1 MSYTKSAQKLEQTY
15 QFIKDFVSRNNYP
28 PSVRE
33 ICSVVG
39 FKSTASAQYYLTK
52 LEENGL
58 IRKSDGKNRTI
69 EIIDNDSTERDTRDY
84 NKVPFLGNIAA
95 GEPLLAAVEVDQSY
109 TLPSDFF
116 RYDDDSFLLKVKGS
130 SMIDIGILDG
140 DMVLINAQNT
150 AKDGDI
156 VVAQIDNEEVTLKR
170 FFKEKDCIRLH
181 PENSFMSDIIVEPNR
196 QFRILGVI
204 SGLLRNQFR

>member
-15 QFIKDFVSRNNYP
+15 QFIKDFVARNNYP

-69 EIIDNDSTERDTRDY
+69 EIMDNDSTPSQDFA
-84 NKVPFLGNIAA
+84 KVPFLGNIAA
-95 GEPLLAAVEVDQSY
+95 GEPLLAAVEVDQTY

-116 RYDDDSFLLKVKGS
+116 RYDDKSFLLKVKGS

-140 DMVLINAQNT
+140 DMVLINAQNI
-150 AKDGDI
+150 ANDGDI
-156 VVAQIDNEEVTLKR
+156 IVAQIDNEEVTLKR
-170 FFKEKDCIRLH
+170 FFKEKDHIRLH
-181 PENSFMSDIIVEPNR
+181 PENSFMSDIIVEPDH

>member
-1 MSYTKSAQKLEQTY
+1 MSYSKSAQKLEQTY
-15 QFIKDFVSRNNYP
+15 QFIKEFVARNNYP

-58 IRKSDGKNRTI
+58 IRKSGGKNRTI
-69 EIIDNDSTERDTRDY
+69 EIVDNDKAPSQDFAQ
-84 NKVPFLGNIAA
+84 VPFLGNITA
-95 GEPLLAAVEVDQSY
+95 GEPLLAAVEVDQTY

-116 RYDDDSFLLKVKGS
+116 RYDDKSFLLKVKGS

-150 AKDGDI
+150 ANDGDI
-156 VVAQIDNEEVTLKR
+156 IVAQIDNEEVTLKR
-170 FFKEKDCIRLH
+170 FFKEKDHIRLH
-181 PENSFMSDIIVEPNR
+181 PENSFMSDIIVEPDR

>member
-15 QFIKDFVSRNNYP
+15 QFIKDFVARNNYP

-69 EIIDNDSTERDTRDY
+69 EIMDNDSTPSQDLA
-84 NKVPFLGNIAA
+84 KVPFLGNIAA
-95 GEPLLAAVEVDQSY
+95 GEPLLAAVEVDQTY

-116 RYDDDSFLLKVKGS
+116 RYDDKSFLLKVKGS

-150 AKDGDI
+150 ANDGDI
-156 VVAQIDNEEVTLKR
+156 IVAQIDNEEVTLKR
-170 FFKEKDCIRLH
+170 FFKEKDHIRLH
-181 PENSFMSDIIVEPNR
+181 PENSFMSDIIVEPDH

>member
-15 QFIKDFVSRNNYP
+15 QFIKDFVARNNYP

-69 EIIDNDSTERDTRDY
+69 EIMDNDSTPSQDFA
-84 NKVPFLGNIAA
+84 KVPFLGNIAA
-95 GEPLLAAVEVDQSY
+95 GEPLLAAVEVDQTY

-116 RYDDDSFLLKVKGS
+116 RYDDKSFLLKVKGS

-140 DMVLINAQNT
+140 DMVLINAKNT
-150 AKDGDI
+150 ANDGDI
-156 VVAQIDNEEVTLKR
+156 IVAQIDNEEVTLKR
-170 FFKEKDCIRLH
+170 FFKEKDHIRLH
-181 PENSFMSDIIVEPNR
+181 PENSFMSDIIVEPDH

>member
-1 MSYTKSAQKLEQTY
+1 MSYTKSAQKLQQTY
-15 QFIKDFVSRNNYP
+15 QFIKDFVARNNYP

-69 EIIDNDSTERDTRDY
+69 EIVDNDCTPSQDY
-84 NKVPFLGNIAA
+84 AKVPFLGNIAA
-95 GEPLLAAVEVDQSY
+95 GEPLLAAVEVDTNY

-116 RYDDDSFLLKVKGS
+116 RYDDQSFLLRVKGS

-181 PENSFMSDIIVEPNR
+181 PENSFMSDIIVEPDR
-196 QFRILGVI
+196 QFRILGII

>member
-1 MSYTKSAQKLEQTY
+1 MSYTKSAQNLEQTY
-15 QFIKDFVSRNNYP
+15 QFIKDFVARNNYP

-69 EIIDNDSTERDTRDY
+69 EIMDNDSTPSQDFA
-84 NKVPFLGNIAA
+84 KVPFLGNIAA
-95 GEPLLAAVEVDQSY
+95 GEPLLAAVEVDQTY

-116 RYDDDSFLLKVKGS
+116 RYDDKSFLLKVKGS

-150 AKDGDI
+150 ANDGDI
-156 VVAQIDNEEVTLKR
+156 IVAQIDNEEVTLKR
-170 FFKEKDCIRLH
+170 FFKEKDHIRLH
-181 PENSFMSDIIVEPNR
+181 PENSFMSDIIVEPDH

>member
-15 QFIKDFVSRNNYP
+15 QFIKDFVARNNYP

-69 EIIDNDSTERDTRDY
+69 EIMDNDSTPSQDFA
-84 NKVPFLGNIAA
+84 KVPFLGNIAA
-95 GEPLLAAVEVDQSY
+95 GEPLLAAVEVDQTY
-109 TLPSDFF
+109 NLPSDFF
-116 RYDDDSFLLKVKGS
+116 RYDDKSFLLKVKGS

-150 AKDGDI
+150 ANDGDI
-156 VVAQIDNEEVTLKR
+156 IVAQIDNEEVTLKR
-170 FFKEKDCIRLH
+170 FFKEKDHIRLH
-181 PENSFMSDIIVEPNR
+181 PENSFMSDIIVEPDH